1 MDRTKQ
7 IKAKIG
13 RAVSLISGRTVLYF
27 FLICV
32 SFIVLY
38 PILYMLSMAFRP
50 AADMSNPN
58 VIWIPTSITLSNVA
72 QIWEYMNY
80 PLLLKNTFSLSILSS
95 LMQVIIACL
104 VGYGFARFDFKLKK
118 TFLLVLFLTMIIP
131 PQVVAIPNF
140 LMFSNFDPFGA
151 VTLIKRITS
160 LNIKISIMD
169 NPAVF
174 YLQAMFGAGIRS
186 GILIFIF
193 RQFFRNLPKDLEDAS
208 YVDGCGPT
216 RTFVRIMLPNAG
228 PAIIVVLLF
237 SLVWYFN
244 DTYYVSMYF
253 DDFQTVS
260 TKLLQLSIDINRFIP
275 DVDKT
280 NPLAILV
287 WLQAGAALSMTP
299 MLALYVLCQ
308 KVFVE
313 SIERTGLVG

>member
-1 MDRTKQ
+1 
-7 IKAKIG
+7 
-13 RAVSLISGRTVLYF
+13 
-27 FLICV
+27 
-32 SFIVLY
+32 
-38 PILYMLSMAFRP
+38 
-50 AADMSNPN
+50 MSNPN
-58 VIWIPTSITLSNVA
+58 VIWIPTSITINNIA
-72 QIWEYMNY
+72 QIWEYMSY
-80 PLLLKNTFSLSILSS
+80 PVLLRNTFSLSIISS
-95 LMQVIIACL
+95 IIQVAIACL
-104 VGYGFARFDFKLKK
+104 VGYGFARFDFRLKK
-118 TFLLVLFLTMIIP
+118 PLLFVLFLTMIIP

-140 LMFSNFDPFGA
+140 LMFSNFDPLGM
-151 VTLIKRITS
+151 VGLIRKITS
-160 LNIKISIMD
+160 LNIKISLMD

-174 YLQAMFGAGIRS
+174 YLQAIFGAGIRS

-208 YVDGCGPT
+208 YVDGCGPA
-216 RTFVRIMLPNAG
+216 RTFLKIMLPNAG
-228 PAIIVVLLF
+228 PAIVVVMLF

-253 DDFQTVS
+253 DNFQTVS

-287 WLQAGAALSMTP
+287 WLQAGAALSMMP
-299 MLALYVLCQ
+299 MLLLYVFCQ

>member
-1 MDRTKQ
+1 MKINRN
-7 IKAKIG
+7 AKIKLI
-13 RAVSLISGRTVLYF
+13 RILSLISGRSVLYF

-38 PILYMLSMAFRP
+38 PIIYMMSMAFRP
-50 AADMSNPN
+50 AVDMSNPN
-58 VIWIPTSITLSNVA
+58 VIWIPTSITFSNIA

-80 PLLLKNTFSLSILSS
+80 PVLLKNTFSLSMISS
-95 LMQVIIACL
+95 MIQVAVACL
-104 VGYGFARFDFKLKK
+104 VGYGFARFDFRLKK
-118 TFLLVLFLTMIIP
+118 PLLLVLFLTMIIP

-140 LMFSNFDPFGA
+140 LMFSNFDPLGI
-151 VTLIKRITS
+151 VGLIKRISS
-160 LNIKISIMD
+160 LNIKISLMD

-174 YLQAMFGAGIRS
+174 YLPAIFGAGIRS

-193 RQFFRNLPKDLEDAS
+193 RQFFRSLPKDLEDAS
-208 YVDGCGPT
+208 YVDGCGPG
-216 RTFVRIMLPNAG
+216 RTFIKIMLPNAG
-228 PAIIVVLLF
+228 PAIVVVMLF

-253 DDFQTVS
+253 DNFQTVS

-287 WLQAGAALSMTP
+287 WLQAGAALSMIP
-299 MLALYVLCQ
+299 MLLLYVICQ